1 MGPPPRGRK
10 PEGGTGPS
18 AEDPQCTESS
28 GVPER
33 RGPTAI
39 SRGSRCPELATRRS
53 VRSSTAAGPQV
64 RELLVMIEGSLMGR
78 VRADKAGGL
87 SLDYESSWRES
98 PQGHSLSV
106 SMPLAQIPYLQ
117 KPVLSYLW
125 NPLPE
130 NPNVLQRWGQQY
142 HVSAANPFKLLANV
156 GADVPGAAQF
166 IPPERLEEIQS
177 TQQPT
182 VHRMTID
189 ERGDRLRQ
197 LRADIAAVRQPGEI
211 GNMSLPG
218 AQAKT
223 AYYWDKQRNR
233 WGVPGGRTPSTHI
246 SRRRAAGLDRLR
258 QNES

>member
-87 SLDYESSWRES
+87 SLDYEASWRES

-106 SMPLAQIPYLQ
+106 SMPLAQQLI
-117 KPVLSYLW
+117 K
-125 NPLPE
+125 
-130 NPNVLQRWGQQY
+130 
-142 HVSAANPFKLLANV
+142 HV
-156 GADVPGAAQF
+156 G
-166 IPPERLEEIQS
+166 ERLA
-177 TQQPT
+177 
-182 VHRMTID
+182 TITPVTSSRSSARVKAR
-189 ERGDRLRQ
+189 RGDSS
-197 LRADIAAVRQPGEI
+197 G
-211 GNMSLPG
+211 
-218 AQAKT
+218 
-223 AYYWDKQRNR
+223 
-233 WGVPGGRTPSTHI
+233 
-246 SRRRAAGLDRLR
+246 
-258 QNES
+258 